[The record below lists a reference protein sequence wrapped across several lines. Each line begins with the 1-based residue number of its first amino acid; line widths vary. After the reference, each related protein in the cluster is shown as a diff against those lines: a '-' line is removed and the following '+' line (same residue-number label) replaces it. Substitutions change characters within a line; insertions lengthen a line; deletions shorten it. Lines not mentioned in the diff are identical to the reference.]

1 MRTTAWCALAL
12 ALGLSSGALAGDYQ
26 SSRAQDAPFAFTS
39 MFGGTFN
46 KGSSLMRET
55 ILLNDPDAPVQVT
68 RTQTR
73 FELVKSNF
81 DFVSV
86 NEFEA
91 RKPVAAVAVHHVV
104 FDVFGRH
111 MDDLSAIDVA
121 DRGVG
126 RHSREGRWK
135 SLGDYVP
142 ELLTTVTYVSRVRL
156 SDGTQWVYNESRLL
170 SALRR
175 LGLEPLAGDG
185 KRSEAPQGQ

>member
-1 MRTTAWCALAL
+1 MRIGMWCALVVAF
-12 ALGLSSGALAGDYQ
+12 GLSGGASAGEYQ
-26 SSRAQDAPFAFTS
+26 ASRAQDAPFAFTS

-46 KGSSLMRET
+46 KGSALMRET

-68 RTQTR
+68 RTRTR

-81 DFVSV
+81 DFVST

-91 RKPVAAVAVHHVV
+91 RKPIAAVAVHHIV

-126 RHSREGRWK
+126 RHSRDGRWR

-156 SDGTQWVYNESRLL
+156 SDGTQWAYDQGRLIA
-170 SALRR
+170 ALRR
-175 LGLEPLAGDG
+175 LGLEPIAGDG
-185 KRSEAPQGQ
+185 KRSEAPQAQ